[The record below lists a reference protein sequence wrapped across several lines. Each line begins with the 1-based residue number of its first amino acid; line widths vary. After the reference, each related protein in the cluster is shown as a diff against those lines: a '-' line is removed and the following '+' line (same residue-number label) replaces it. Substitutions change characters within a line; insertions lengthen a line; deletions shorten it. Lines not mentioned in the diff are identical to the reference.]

1 MANKSEVAE
10 VKGSSAL
17 VLGSS
22 FEDDAQSGFDNMN
35 QEDFALPFL
44 RLLTN
49 SKPSIDRDE
58 VNTIEKIT

>member
-1 MANKSEVAE
+1 MATKTEIAE
-10 VKGSSAL
+10 VKGTTAL

-22 FEDDAQSGFDNMN
+22 FEEDAQSGFDNMN

-49 SKPSIDRDE
+49 TDRKSTRL
-58 VNTIEKIT
+58 NSSHAT